1 MPMNEASN
9 PRLSSAPLCQDP
21 VFQEQVER
29 LHQVSVSGRWLVVG
43 ALWLTV
49 APLSL
54 WNLRSEISLWL
65 DYFTWT
71 AVRYGLA
78 YHRWAAMGLGLCL
91 GMTLA
96 VLLWQSRNLLWGRPR
111 QEQRRLEQQVL
122 QIRRQGPSHPLWQWV
137 CGKQ

>member
-1 MPMNEASN
+1 MPMHEGSN
-9 PRLSSAPLCQDP
+9 PELSSAHLHQDP
-21 VFQEQVER
+21 AFQEQVER
-29 LHQVSVSGRWLVVG
+29 LHQVSVSGRWLVVV

-71 AVRYGLA
+71 SVRYGLA
-78 YHRWAAMGLGLCL
+78 YHRWAAIGLGLCL

-96 VLLWQSRNLLWGRPR
+96 VLLWQSRNLLWGRPQ

-122 QIRRQGPSHPLWQWV
+122 QIRRQGPSHPLWQRV

>member
-1 MPMNEASN
+1 MNEASN
-9 PRLSSAPLCQDP
+9 PGLNSTQLRRDP
-21 VFQEQVER
+21 TFQQQVER
-29 LHQVSVSGRWLVVG
+29 LHQVSVSGRWLVVA

-49 APLSL
+49 APVSL

-78 YHRWAAMGLGLCL
+78 YHRLAAMGLGLCL

-96 VLLWQSRNLLWGRPR
+96 VLLWQSRNLLWGRPQ

>member
-1 MPMNEASN
+1 MPMDKASN
-9 PRLSSAPLCQDP
+9 PRLSAAHLRQDST
-21 VFQEQVER
+21 FQQQVER
-29 LHQVSVSGRWLVVG
+29 LHQVSVSGRWLVVAG
-43 ALWLTV
+43 LWLTV
-49 APLSL
+49 APVSL

-78 YHRWAAMGLGLCL
+78 YHRLAAMGLGLCL

-96 VLLWQSRNLLWGRPR
+96 VLLWQTRNLLWGRSQR
-111 QEQRRLEQQVL
+111 EQRRLEQQVL

-137 CGKQ
+137 CKQ

>member
-1 MPMNEASN
+1 MPMDEASN
-9 PRLSSAPLCQDP
+9 PDFSSAHLRHDST
-21 VFQEQVER
+21 FQQQVER
-29 LHQVSVSGRWLVVG
+29 LHQISVSGRWLVVA

-54 WNLRSEISLWL
+54 WNLRFEISLWL

-78 YHRWAAMGLGLCL
+78 YHRLAAIGLGLCL

-96 VLLWQSRNLLWGRPR
+96 VLLWQSRNLIWGRSQ
-111 QEQRRLEQQVL
+111 QEQRRLELQVL